1 VSKHPKRGRE
11 NGPVHG
17 DDDSTRGDRMTTARL
32 ESAAGARLAAI
43 DMRQKLSAREY
54 KSHMVDL
61 QVRLL
66 KAEYEIFHRQ
76 VPVLCVMEGWD
87 AAGKGGAIK
96 RIAAPLDPRGF
107 SVASFAAP
115 KDEEK
120 AHHYLWRF
128 WRNLPRAGHL
138 TIFDRSYYGRVL
150 VERVEGFA
158 REAEWRRGYQEI
170 CEFENQQISF
180 GMMIV
185 KFWMHI
191 SPGEQL
197 KRFRGRELDPYRSYK
212 LTEEDWRNRQKWDAY
227 TAAAEEMFARTST
240 PTAPWTIVAAN
251 DKYFA
256 RVAVLKTLVQ
266 AMEAAL

>member
-1 VSKHPKRGRE
+1 MAKHSKHSRG
-11 NGPVHG
+11 NGRV
-17 DDDSTRGDRMTTARL
+17 RGDGESRAGDRAAAARL
-32 ESAAGARLAAI
+32 VSEAGARLAAV
-43 DMRQKLSAREY
+43 DLSQKLSARDY
-54 KSHMVDL
+54 KAQMVDL

-66 KAEYEIFHRQ
+66 KAEYAIYHRQ

-96 RIAAPLDPRGF
+96 RIAEPLDPRGF

-128 WRNLPRAGHL
+128 WRKLPRGGHL

-158 REAEWRRGYQEI
+158 REAEWRRAYQEI
-170 CEFENQQISF
+170 REFENQQISF
-180 GMMIV
+180 GMVIV
-185 KFWMHI
+185 KFWLHV

-212 LTEEDWRNRQKWDAY
+212 LTEEDWRNRQKWEPY
-227 TAAAEEMFARTST
+227 TAAAEEMFARTGT
-240 PTAPWTIVAAN
+240 PGAPWTIVPAN
-251 DKYFA
+251 DKCFA
-256 RVAVLKTLVQ
+256 RVFVLKTLVE